1 MLQSCEECMTM
12 PMLYTRLELPSR
24 PFGELDRSPR
34 ELRPVKQPK
43 LSCSDQKI
51 KSTSIIELRRHSNF
65 KIMEANSTEKFAF
78 IKQLPLRI
86 RLIGAIHFPLE

>member
-12 PMLYTRLELPSR
+12 SMLYTRWELPSR

-43 LSCSDQKI
+43 LSYSDQKI
-51 KSTSIIELRRHSNF
+51 KSTSIIRVASAF
-65 KIMEANSTEKFAF
+65 KFQNNGS
-78 IKQLPLRI
+78 
-86 RLIGAIHFPLE
+86 